1 MIQFSICNIFHMFLQ
16 NVLSIEE
23 NSPMRIK
30 RGCPIHCH
38 PWPAWPARPHLHR
51 HCNPPIWNLELM
63 PRQTSGLTSRL
74 SVLKVEIIETSG
86 CHRTVQ
92 RPFLAPPNGSER
104 FRTVQKHFLGVRV
117 QLWHDSAGG
126 LWCGSSSTGSVGN
139 LSWRDEV
146 STFWFLTHL
155 KILFDFTKKV
165 RLLPGNFVKLTFCI
179 LNFNL
184 WHSIYCTLVFQSSG
198 FVTE

>member
-1 MIQFSICNIFHMFLQ
+1 MIQFSNCNIFHMFLQ

-63 PRQTSGLTSRL
+63 LRQTSGLTSRL

-104 FRTVQKHFLGVRV
+104 FRSLFWGFACNSCTIPLAVCGAVRPVPVPLGICRGGTRF
-117 QLWHDSAGG
+117 QLSDFWLTLGFCLTLPKKWGYYQAT
-126 LWCGSSSTGSVGN
+126 LWNSPFAFWTSTC
-139 LSWRDEV
+139 DIP
-146 STFWFLTHL
+146 STAP
-155 KILFDFTKKV
+155 LFSKA
-165 RLLPGNFVKLTFCI
+165 
-179 LNFNL
+179 
-184 WHSIYCTLVFQSSG
+184 
-198 FVTE
+198 

>member
-1 MIQFSICNIFHMFLQ
+1 MIQFSTCNIFHMFLQ

-38 PWPAWPARPHLHR
+38 PWPAWPARPHRHR

-104 FRTVQKHFLGVRV
+104 FRTVQKHLLGVRV

-126 LWCGSSSTGSVGN
+126 LWCGSSSTGSVQ
-139 LSWRDEV
+139 LSDFWLTLGFCLTLPKKWGYYQATLWNSPFAFWT
-146 STFWFLTHL
+146 STCDIPSTAP
-155 KILFDFTKKV
+155 LFSKAQV
-165 RLLPGNFVKLTFCI
+165 LL
-179 LNFNL
+179 LN
-184 WHSIYCTLVFQSSG
+184 SI
-198 FVTE
+198 

>member
-1 MIQFSICNIFHMFLQ
+1 MFWASRKTAPCA
-16 NVLSIEE
+16 LSEGAPYTAILD
-23 NSPMRIK
+23 PL
-30 RGCPIHCH
+30 GP
-38 PWPAWPARPHLHR
+38 PAHTSTATAI
-51 HCNPPIWNLELM
+51 PPIWNLELL

-104 FRTVQKHFLGVRV
+104 FRSIFWGFACNSGTIPLAVCGAVRPVPVPLGICRGGTRF
-117 QLWHDSAGG
+117 QLSD
-126 LWCGSSSTGSVGN
+126 
-139 LSWRDEV
+139 
-146 STFWFLTHL
+146 FWLTL
-155 KILFDFTKKV
+155 RFCLTLPKKV